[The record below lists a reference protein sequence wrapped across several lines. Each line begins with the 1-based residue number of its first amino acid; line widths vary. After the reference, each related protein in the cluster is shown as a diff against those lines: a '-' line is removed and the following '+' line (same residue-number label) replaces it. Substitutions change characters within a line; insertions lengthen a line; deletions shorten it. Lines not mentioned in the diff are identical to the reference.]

1 VSYPSFKIFS
11 ILFGV
16 LYMVCFYMEWALF
29 WFYPQTMRFYLRATP
44 QDGAAIQWYGWM
56 ATAGLASAAI
66 AFVVPK
72 TLADRLGDTWVWF
85 VPAAA
90 IVGMLIFE
98 SRWFR

>member
-1 VSYPSFKIFS
+1 
-11 ILFGV
+11 
-16 LYMVCFYMEWALF
+16 
-29 WFYPQTMRFYLRATP
+29 
-44 QDGAAIQWYGWM
+44 M